1 MLTCTVYDSKLT
13 IQEQKNMCS
22 ILSNEK
28 SRCSTSNASATVS
41 RPDQAQSET
50 AIVPNP
56 GIREQST
63 NYINNTQNEQRN
75 TLNALDNFSN
85 MFQGATINNLTIN
98 FLKWR
103 ARPSFSAPL
112 TVVTMRIALNT
123 PTYYYAVNI

>member
-1 MLTCTVYDSKLT
+1 MLTFTVYDSKLT

-28 SRCSTSNASATVS
+28 SRCSTSNASATAS
-41 RPDQAQSET
+41 RPDQAESET

-85 MFQGATINNLTIN
+85 MFQDATINNLTIN
-98 FLKWR
+98 FLK
-103 ARPSFSAPL
+103 
-112 TVVTMRIALNT
+112 
-123 PTYYYAVNI
+123 